1 MKKKLLSN
9 FDKPE
14 QGMKDVFYSAV
25 SDKQIVGRQQR
36 MYATYVFQY
45 GKHLSPVVLTH
56 TLSKFTLQ
64 VAHTLSN
71 FTLALRF

>member
-14 QGMKDVFYSAV
+14 QGMKDVFYSGV

-36 MYATYVFQY
+36 MSRVFQY

-64 VAHTLSN
+64 AAHTLSN